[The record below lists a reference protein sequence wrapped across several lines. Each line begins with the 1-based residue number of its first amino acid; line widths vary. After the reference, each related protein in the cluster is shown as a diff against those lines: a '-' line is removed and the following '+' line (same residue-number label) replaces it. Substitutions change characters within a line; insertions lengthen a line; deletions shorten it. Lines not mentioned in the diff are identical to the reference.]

1 MQFLQVLQKASSLE
15 AFKNDSVARRQAD
28 PGPVEEKYT
37 TSVTY
42 VTWSCTPCLYLHTR
56 VHGEFNGK
64 KKEKKELLSSS
75 LIIT

>member
-15 AFKNDSVARRQAD
+15 AFKNDGVARCQAD

-42 VTWSCTPCLYLHTR
+42 VTWSCTPCFYLHTR
-56 VHGEFNGK
+56 VHSEFNGK
-64 KKEKKELLSSS
+64 KKKKNSFLPL
-75 LIIT
+75 